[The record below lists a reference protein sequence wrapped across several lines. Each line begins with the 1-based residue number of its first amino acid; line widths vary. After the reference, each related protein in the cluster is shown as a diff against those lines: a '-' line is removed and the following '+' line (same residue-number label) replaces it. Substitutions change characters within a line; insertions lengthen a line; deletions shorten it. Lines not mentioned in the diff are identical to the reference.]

1 MVRRISSEGQLPSL
15 RQSGI
20 TQPVVAKRISFYK
33 SGDPQFGGVRV
44 VLNPRS
50 FKTFDALLDN
60 LSGKVPLPFGVRN
73 ISTPRGRHS
82 ITRLEELEDGQ
93 SYLCSHGRKVQ
104 PVDLDKAR
112 RRPRPWLSSRAL
124 STHVQRGPAPA
135 APGMLRAPRRLVVFR
150 NGDPKTR
157 RAIVLNRRITQS
169 FEVFLQYLTQV
180 MQRPVTKLYATDG
193 RKYFIS
199 FYTSLV
205 PNGWLVPS
213 LQAVILSSGAVVAA
227 GREPFKPG
235 NYDIQKYLL
244 PARLPG
250 ISRRVYPKGNA
261 RSESRK
267 HISPLEKGGS
277 LVDSLA
283 EEVNTQVKD
292 QDVETCSSTSS
303 ENPAMDTD
311 ATQGTQDRVKHR
323 FYRPPTPGP
332 RRMRQK
338 KSVIGSVTLV
348 SETEVQEKMI
358 GQFSYNEER
367 KDWENKSEYHMVAH
381 SCSKMSSVSNRPIV
395 VEVDNDE
402 QVASSLERKKE
413 SRLLK
418 SNAVSAGVVEITSQK
433 MLEMSHNG
441 GLPQTT
447 SENSIVEEGIVD
459 NVTADNK
466 ARVRN
471 LRTYGN
477 TDDRSSPFLADA
489 AHSSSNNSG
498 TDKTIS
504 KTPAS
509 VGSSTVTTRI
519 DQLIH
524 EFSQCG
530 LTKLPEN
537 EKQISSSVASK
548 KKMKSQQHVI
558 NSQHQAGEMATK
570 RIPRKNKRMNTRGRI
585 GQETILR
592 DSCSPL
598 KGAIFCE
605 KDLHASDTVIESN
618 YFSSK
623 GNNPVNSR
631 NFHRNKLNTI
641 HKPKVQGLLAR
652 RNSRPLNKVNLG
664 GPTKREI
671 DQGEK
676 VFSHNEVGYCK
687 NTFEN
692 QNLFHLFN
700 FLEQKPSAFCGPE
713 SQAETASWYLRGTSR
728 RSLVSKV
735 NNSHITLRSQ
745 KKQKR
750 DKLKSD
756 TTVSEQHVTTRANSL
771 ASLEKAV
778 FPENVTHHSVQSY
791 VQRWLQNLSPQ
802 AALQLGKS
810 APVYKKERSVAS
822 YNNGFLPGNS
832 SCTSSGKRNDS
843 VMQSNRHTTKSASLT
858 GDNLDKKVGMS
869 FDKDSSEELIQDH
882 RESQTDSLN
891 DTYLLS
897 VHEFCTLT
905 QSAMD
910 DPNAKSQVSAAKSG
924 QEMSLVYKD
933 INLAA
938 KGPSV
943 ETAVQVDLEGDAPQH
958 LSPVQLL
965 RQLQALAPSS
975 PKAQN
980 GVVQMPG
987 SLSEVPFPS
996 LICNSSTNVLLAWL
1010 LVLTLKGGV
1019 NSFCPGDALKATSG
1033 SSETLALLEVLK
1045 HIAVIEEA
1053 DDLKAAV
1060 ASLVEST
1067 TNHFGLTEKEQD
1079 VVPIGVSANCS
1090 TPSIQIIPQCAE
1102 NEKTQKISLDGSH
1115 TASEEVSE
1123 VCVTAVTRSPCKMD
1137 TVVKTHPPKET
1148 CHLIEDSFPSNDCTT
1163 DQTSMNKACFL
1174 GDISSLTDAVSSHE
1188 GCAYEQ
1194 NHSYERADNLELTE
1208 ELERV
1213 DEVQKDRNILAD
1225 PECKHSSNM
1234 LVSHQNISSLS
1245 HCGSFQNTTESE
1257 LDGEHSF
1264 LDKSGSCS
1272 LKKFQ
1277 DKNVYTSFDKED
1289 SKTSEEPGST
1299 SNSMTSSER
1308 NVSEME
1314 SFEELENQNT
1324 DIFNIKVNSGE
1335 QLTEELI
1342 QKELEAS
1349 KSLEL
1354 INVSSRNDAEEGKD
1368 GIICET
1374 ISRKLV
1380 TPPSLVFCYDSKQNT
1395 EKEPSEGETKTK
1407 VRKMVESLEAGSSA
1421 ESPLNFKNGL
1431 RRSGTSDW
1439 SDYRQNSENEQ
1450 SYKTSSDGPS
1460 DSDEEMIPEKE
1471 CNKGFVKRTIEKLYG
1486 KAEMMRPSFFAGS
1499 THTSQVYPC
1508 DSVEFQGTGKV
1519 GLYDPEGQSLGSL
1532 ERVSSNSTVLQ
1543 KFPEQKRDKCD
1554 VNNVRDSYPREDIAE
1569 HGTKQNDHKRI
1580 LRDREEGVLID
1591 KGKWLLKENHLLRVS
1606 SLECSGPCGHADTT
1620 SVDTLLDNSS
1630 NEVPYSHFGNLA
1642 PGPNMAE
1649 LSSSELE
1656 ELTQPPELRCNY
1668 FNVPHCSDSEP
1679 FHDDELDSQDE
1690 ACAQERK
1697 PNHPAEEK
1705 GNLRSE
1711 RVCGNWKVSIITSDL
1726 PNAGTS
1732 SQIYIILYGQHR
1744 SSAPIYLYGAD
1755 GARFQDGH
1763 EDTFTITV
1771 GDIGMLF
1778 KIRVGHTN
1786 SGLSPSWHC
1795 KEIKLWDLNAGRQ
1808 FHIPVQRWLARDQ
1821 EDGEICREFPVLNK
1835 GQPILPVTVYEVH
1848 VATGELWNAGT
1859 VANIYISVYG
1869 EKGDTGSRQLFRS
1882 KSTLNFLRGQV
1893 DSFLLEAVHLGNLY
1907 KIVIAHDGLGPGKSL
1922 PQVDIQ
1928 SAVVFRSCDASY
1940 KSRKNCGKLIMTWFL
1955 SIDSLRW
1962 LDQGEDDGKIVRE
1975 LYARNNSILS
1985 ARQKLEVIRKETWA
1999 AESWKFRKGN
2009 TLQFYNRLTG
2019 GFVRLHPDSTVD
2031 AVGEK
2036 TDKYGL
2042 FDVIF
2047 NKGNVCIFQSRELRH
2062 LSLALDNGSVTGMAS
2077 GGAST
2082 EMRVLSQP
2090 NRCALLESARVPG
2103 HLVIFDR
2110 HGKITNE
2117 SSAGYAHLSKE
2128 FVVFVKGIG
2137 DSDCHFKIK
2146 KNLEN
2151 ACISL
2156 ESVKSPGLFV
2166 GLQSDGQAKPVVY
2179 TENGSVFFY
2188 PQVIKFGRENPSGMS
2203 VTPSQ
2208 EEEKILESRNQQEMP
2223 SEPEARGASSST
2235 APALALRQCPAAGP
2249 PSDYCHCPH
2258 GLVLD
2263 SGAPCGV
2270 FSVFTPDPYISHGS
2284 SSLGK
2289 L

>member
-1 MVRRISSEGQLPSL
+1 MSETPSTSFSMVRRISSEGQLPSP

-135 APGMLRAPRRLVVFR
+135 APGMLRVPRRLVVFR

-157 RAIVLNRRITQS
+157 RAIVLNRRVTQS

-193 RKYFIS
+193 RK
-199 FYTSLV
+199 
-205 PNGWLVPS
+205 VPS

-267 HISPLEKGGS
+267 MSTHVPSSPTSQIYSLSSEKMQSNDCYSDHSFASENYLALEKNDSQNLLIYPSEDDVEKSIIFNQDGTMTVEMKIRFKIKEEETIKWTTTLCRADLSNNGEKSEISSLPGRMDDRSSGVKITACSLSADVSPLEKGGS
-277 LVDSLA
+277 QVDSLA

-292 QDVETCSSTSS
+292 QDVETCSSTSW
-303 ENPAMDTD
+303 ENPTVDTD

-332 RRMRQK
+332 RRVRQK

-367 KDWENKSEYHMVAH
+367 KDWENKSEYHMVTH
-381 SCSKMSSVSNRPIV
+381 SCSKMSSVSNRPILV
-395 VEVDNDE
+395 QVDNDE

-418 SNAVSAGVVEITSQK
+418 SSAISAGVVEITSQK
-433 MLEMSHNG
+433 MLEMSHSG

-447 SENSIVEEGIVD
+447 SENSVVEEGTVD
-459 NVTADNK
+459 NVTADNEASVK
-466 ARVRN
+466 N

-489 AHSSSNNSG
+489 AHSSSNNPG

-509 VGSSTVTTRI
+509 VGPSTVTTRI

-548 KKMKSQQHVI
+548 KKMKSQQRVI

-570 RIPRKNKRMNTRGRI
+570 RIPRKNKRMNTRGRLA
-585 GQETILR
+585 QETILQ

-598 KGAIFCE
+598 KGAILCE

-631 NFHRNKLNTI
+631 NLHRNKLNAI

-652 RNSRPLNKVNLG
+652 RKSRPLNKVNLG

-671 DQGEK
+671 GQGEK
-676 VFSHNEVGYCK
+676 VFSHNEIGYCK

-700 FLEQKPSAFCGPE
+700 FLEQKPNAFCGPE
-713 SQAETASWYLRGTSR
+713 SQAETASWYLRGTSK

-756 TTVSEQHVTTRANSL
+756 TTVSKQHVTTRANSL

-802 AALQLGKS
+802 SALQLGKS
-810 APVYKKERSVAS
+810 APVYKKERGVTS
-822 YNNGFLPGNS
+822 YKNRFLPGNS
-832 SCTSSGKRNDS
+832 SYTSSGKGNDS
-843 VMQSNRHTTKSASLT
+843 VLESNRHTTKSVTLA
-858 GDNLDKKVGMS
+858 GDNLGKKVGMS
-869 FDKDSSEELIQDH
+869 LDKGSSEELIQDH
-882 RESQTDSLN
+882 CESHTDSLN
-891 DTYLLS
+891 NTSLLS
-897 VHEFCTLT
+897 VHEFCTLS
-905 QSAMD
+905 QSATD

-924 QEMSLVYKD
+924 QEVSLVYKD

-965 RQLQALAPSS
+965 RQLQALVPSS

-987 SLSEVPFPS
+987 PLSEIPFPS

-1010 LVLTLKGGV
+1010 LVLNLKGGMS
-1019 NSFCPGDALKATSG
+1019 SFCPSDALKATSEI
-1033 SSETLALLEVLK
+1033 SETLALLEVLK
-1045 HIAVIEEA
+1045 HIAVTEEA

-1060 ASLVEST
+1060 ASLLESA

-1079 VVPIGVSANCS
+1079 VVPIGLSANCS
-1090 TPSIQIIPQCAE
+1090 TPNIQIVPQCTE
-1102 NEKTQKISLDGSH
+1102 NGKTQKISLDGSR
-1115 TASEEVSE
+1115 TAVEEVSE
-1123 VCVTAVTRSPCKMD
+1123 VCVTAVTSSPCKMG
-1137 TVVKTHPPKET
+1137 TVVNTYPPKET
-1148 CHLIEDSFPSNDCTT
+1148 CHLSEDSFPSDDCTM
-1163 DQTSMNKACFL
+1163 DQTSMNKVCFF
-1174 GDISSLTDAVSSHE
+1174 GDISSFTDAMSSHE
-1188 GCAYEQ
+1188 ACTYEQ
-1194 NHSYERADNLELTE
+1194 NHVYARADNLELTE

-1213 DEVQKDRNILAD
+1213 VDVQKDRNILAD
-1225 PECKHSSNM
+1225 PGCKHGSNM
-1234 LVSHQNISSLS
+1234 LVSHQSISNLS
-1245 HCGSFQNTTESE
+1245 PCGSFQNTTESE
-1257 LDGEHSF
+1257 LDGESRF
-1264 LDKSGSCS
+1264 LDKFETCS

-1299 SNSMTSSER
+1299 TNSMTSSER
-1308 NVSEME
+1308 NVSELE

-1324 DIFNIKVNSGE
+1324 VIFNTKVNSEE
-1335 QLTEELI
+1335 QVTEELLR
-1342 QKELEAS
+1342 KELEAS

-1354 INVSSRNDAEEGKD
+1354 IEVSGRNDAEEGKD
-1368 GIICET
+1368 GVICET
-1374 ISRKLV
+1374 ISRRLV

-1395 EKEPSEGETKTK
+1395 EKEPSDGETKTRVK
-1407 VRKMVESLEAGSSA
+1407 KM
-1421 ESPLNFKNGL
+1421 
-1431 RRSGTSDW
+1431 
-1439 SDYRQNSENEQ
+1439 
-1450 SYKTSSDGPS
+1450 SYKTSSDGPG
-1460 DSDEEMIPEKE
+1460 DSDEEVIPEKE

-1508 DSVEFQGTGKV
+1508 NSVEFQGAGKV
-1519 GLYDPEGQSLGSL
+1519 GLYDPEGQSLGSS
-1532 ERVSSNSTVLQ
+1532 EQVSSNSGVLQ

-1554 VNNVRDSYPREDIAE
+1554 VNNMRASYPREDIAE
-1569 HGTKQNDHKRI
+1569 HGTEQNDHKRI
-1580 LRDREEGVLID
+1580 LRDKEEGVLID

-1606 SLECSGPCGHADTT
+1606 SPECSDPCGHADTT
-1620 SVDTLLDNSS
+1620 SVDTLLDNNS

-1642 PGPNMAE
+1642 PGPSMAE

-1668 FNVPHCSDSEP
+1668 FNMPHCTDSEP
-1679 FHDDELDSQDE
+1679 FHDDELDIQDE

-1697 PNHPAEEK
+1697 PDHPAEEK

-1711 RVCGNWKVSIITSDL
+1711 RVCTSATHVFASAGNKVHPVSDSAVRNQPL
-1726 PNAGTS
+1726 AGSNVIHGALREDDSLDKLYNICGQHCPILTVINHPINEEQRGFAYCKDSDVENSLSLQLWMKIHPCLRQSSKTMFRDKNSKTRSRRTLTDNAIANPHDWPHFNNTFDLMDRRRKLKRSNRVGLEEENNFNKFQSYLKNFLHTLLLVVGQVNSNTQDPS
-1732 SQIYIILYGQHR
+1732 SQTKDIFEVVDENNNLL
-1744 SSAPIYLYGAD
+1744 SS
-1755 GARFQDGH
+1755 RFQ
-1763 EDTFTITV
+1763 
-1771 GDIGMLF
+1771 
-1778 KIRVGHTN
+1778 N
-1786 SGLSPSWHC
+1786 SGTTLS
-1795 KEIKLWDLNAGRQ
+1795 
-1808 FHIPVQRWLARDQ
+1808 
-1821 EDGEICREFPVLNK
+1821 
-1835 GQPILPVTVYEVH
+1835 
-1848 VATGELWNAGT
+1848 
-1859 VANIYISVYG
+1859 
-1869 EKGDTGSRQLFRS
+1869 
-1882 KSTLNFLRGQV
+1882 QV
-1893 DSFLLEAVHLGNLY
+1893 
-1907 KIVIAHDGLGPGKSL
+1907 
-1922 PQVDIQ
+1922 
-1928 SAVVFRSCDASY
+1928 
-1940 KSRKNCGKLIMTWFL
+1940 
-1955 SIDSLRW
+1955 
-1962 LDQGEDDGKIVRE
+1962 VRE
-1975 LYARNNSILS
+1975 HSS
-1985 ARQKLEVIRKETWA
+1985 
-1999 AESWKFRKGN
+1999 
-2009 TLQFYNRLTG
+2009 
-2019 GFVRLHPDSTVD
+2019 
-2031 AVGEK
+2031 
-2036 TDKYGL
+2036 
-2042 FDVIF
+2042 
-2047 NKGNVCIFQSRELRH
+2047 H
-2062 LSLALDNGSVTGMAS
+2062 LSLETL
-2077 GGAST
+2077 
-2082 EMRVLSQP
+2082 
-2090 NRCALLESARVPG
+2090 
-2103 HLVIFDR
+2103 
-2110 HGKITNE
+2110 
-2117 SSAGYAHLSKE
+2117 
-2128 FVVFVKGIG
+2128 
-2137 DSDCHFKIK
+2137 
-2146 KNLEN
+2146 
-2151 ACISL
+2151 
-2156 ESVKSPGLFV
+2156 
-2166 GLQSDGQAKPVVY
+2166 GQARLFCQVETFLGISNRNILEIFY
-2179 TENGSVFFY
+2179 ILEDENLF
-2188 PQVIKFGRENPSGMS
+2188 IW
-2203 VTPSQ
+2203 
-2208 EEEKILESRNQQEMP
+2208 EEE
-2223 SEPEARGASSST
+2223 
-2235 APALALRQCPAAGP
+2235 
-2249 PSDYCHCPH
+2249 D
-2258 GLVLD
+2258 
-2263 SGAPCGV
+2263 
-2270 FSVFTPDPYISHGS
+2270 
-2284 SSLGK
+2284 
-2289 L
+2289 

>member
-1 MVRRISSEGQLPSL
+1 MSETPSTSFSMVRRISSEGQLPSP
-15 RQSGI
+15 RQLGI

-157 RAIVLNRRITQS
+157 RAIVLNRRVTQS

-193 RKYFIS
+193 RK
-199 FYTSLV
+199 
-205 PNGWLVPS
+205 VPS

-267 HISPLEKGGS
+267 NDVEKSIIFNQDGTMTVEMKIRFKIKEEETIKWTTTLCRADLSNNGEKSEINSLPGRTDDRSSGVKITACSLSADVSPLEKGGS
-277 LVDSLA
+277 QVDSLA
-283 EEVNTQVKD
+283 EEANTQVKD
-292 QDVETCSSTSS
+292 QDVETGSSTSW
-303 ENPAMDTD
+303 ENPALDTD

-332 RRMRQK
+332 RRVRQK

-367 KDWENKSEYHMVAH
+367 EDWENKSEYHMVTH
-381 SCSKMSSVSNRPIV
+381 SCSKMSSVSNRPILV
-395 VEVDNDE
+395 QVDNDE

-418 SNAVSAGVVEITSQK
+418 SSAVSAGVVEITSQK
-433 MLEMSHNG
+433 TLEMSHNG

-447 SENSIVEEGIVD
+447 SEKSIVEEGIVD
-459 NVTADNK
+459 NVIADNK

-477 TDDRSSPFLADA
+477 TDDRSSPFLGDA
-489 AHSSSNNSG
+489 AHSSSNNPG

-509 VGSSTVTTRI
+509 VGNSTVTTRI

-524 EFSQCG
+524 EFSHCG

-585 GQETILR
+585 AQETILR
-592 DSCSPL
+592 DSHSSL
-598 KGAIFCE
+598 KGAILCE
-605 KDLHASDTVIESN
+605 KDLHASETVIESN

-631 NFHRNKLNTI
+631 NFPRNKLNTI
-641 HKPKVQGLLAR
+641 HKPKIQGLLAR
-652 RNSRPLNKVNLG
+652 RKSRPLNKVNLG

-671 DQGEK
+671 GQGEK
-676 VFSHNEVGYCK
+676 VFSHNEIGYCK

-700 FLEQKPSAFCGPE
+700 FLEQKPNAFCGPE
-713 SQAETASWYLRGTSR
+713 SQAETASWYLRGTSK

-756 TTVSEQHVTTRANSL
+756 TTVSKQHVTTRANSL

-778 FPENVTHHSVQSY
+778 FPENVTHHSVQNY

-810 APVYKKERSVAS
+810 APVYKKERDVAS

-832 SCTSSGKRNDS
+832 SHTSSGKRNDS
-843 VMQSNRHTTKSASLT
+843 ILQSNRHTTKSASLT
-858 GDNLDKKVGMS
+858 GDNLGKRVGMS
-869 FDKDSSEELIQDH
+869 FDKNSSEELIQDH
-882 RESQTDSLN
+882 CESQTDSLN

-897 VHEFCTLT
+897 VHEFCTLS
-905 QSAMD
+905 QSATD

-924 QEMSLVYKD
+924 QEMGLVYKD

-943 ETAVQVDLEGDAPQH
+943 ETAVQVDLEGDTPQH

-965 RQLQALAPSS
+965 HQLQALVPSS

-987 SLSEVPFPS
+987 PLSEVPFPS
-996 LICNSSTNVLLAWL
+996 LIRNSSTNVLLAWL

-1019 NSFCPGDALKATSG
+1019 SSFCPGDALKATSG

-1045 HIAVIEEA
+1045 HIAVTEGA
-1053 DDLKAAV
+1053 DDSKAAV

-1067 TNHFGLTEKEQD
+1067 TNHSGLTEKEQD
-1079 VVPIGVSANCS
+1079 VGPIGLSANCS
-1090 TPSIQIIPQCAE
+1090 TPNIQIIPQCAE

-1115 TASEEVSE
+1115 TAGEEVSE
-1123 VCVTAVTRSPCKMD
+1123 VCVTEVTPSPRKMG
-1137 TVVKTHPPKET
+1137 TVVKSYPPEET
-1148 CHLIEDSFPSNDCTT
+1148 CHLSEDSFPSDDCTM

-1174 GDISSLTDAVSSHE
+1174 GDISSLTEAVSSHE

-1194 NHSYERADNLELTE
+1194 NRIYERADNLELTK

-1225 PECKHSSNM
+1225 PECKHGSNM
-1234 LVSHQNISSLS
+1234 LVSHQSISNLS

-1257 LDGEHSF
+1257 LDGEHSS
-1264 LDKSGSCS
+1264 LGKSESCS

-1277 DKNVYTSFDKED
+1277 DKSVYTSFDKED

-1299 SNSMTSSER
+1299 TNSMTSSER

-1324 DIFNIKVNSGE
+1324 DIFNRKVNSGE
-1335 QLTEELI
+1335 QVTEELI
-1342 QKELEAS
+1342 RKELEAGE
-1349 KSLEL
+1349 SLEL
-1354 INVSSRNDAEEGKD
+1354 IEVSSRNGAEEGKD
-1368 GIICET
+1368 GVICET
-1374 ISRKLV
+1374 ISRKPV
-1380 TPPSLVFCYDSKQNT
+1380 TPPSLVFCYDSKQNM
-1395 EKEPSEGETKTK
+1395 EKEPSEGETETK

-1421 ESPLNFKNGL
+1421 ESPLNFKSGL

-1439 SDYRQNSENEQ
+1439 SDYRQNSENKP
-1450 SYKTSSDGPS
+1450 SYKASSEGPS
-1460 DSDEEMIPEKE
+1460 DSDEEMTPEKE

-1486 KAEMMRPSFFAGS
+1486 KAEMMRPSFFPGS

-1554 VNNVRDSYPREDIAE
+1554 VNNVRASYPREDIAE

-1606 SLECSGPCGHADTT
+1606 SPECSGPCGHADTT

-1630 NEVPYSHFGNLA
+1630 TEVPYSHFGNLA

-1679 FHDDELDSQDE
+1679 FHDDELDTQDE
-1690 ACAQERK
+1690 ACAQERE

-1711 RVCGNWKVSIITSDL
+1711 RVCTSATHVFASAGNKVHPVSDGAVRNQPL
-1726 PNAGTS
+1726 AGSNVIHGALQEGDSLDKLYNICGQHCPILTVINQPVNEEHRGFAYCKDSDVENSLSLQLWMKIHPCLRQSSKTMFRDKNNKTRSRRALTDNAVGNIHVWPHFNNTFDLMDRRRKLKQSNCLGLEEENNFNKFQSYLKNFLHTLLLVVGQVNSNPQDPS
-1732 SQIYIILYGQHR
+1732 SQTKEIFEVVDENNNLLN
-1744 SSAPIYLYGAD
+1744 S
-1755 GARFQDGH
+1755 RFQ
-1763 EDTFTITV
+1763 
-1771 GDIGMLF
+1771 
-1778 KIRVGHTN
+1778 N
-1786 SGLSPSWHC
+1786 SGTN
-1795 KEIKLWDLNAGRQ
+1795 LN
-1808 FHIPVQRWLARDQ
+1808 
-1821 EDGEICREFPVLNK
+1821 
-1835 GQPILPVTVYEVH
+1835 
-1848 VATGELWNAGT
+1848 
-1859 VANIYISVYG
+1859 
-1869 EKGDTGSRQLFRS
+1869 
-1882 KSTLNFLRGQV
+1882 QV
-1893 DSFLLEAVHLGNLY
+1893 
-1907 KIVIAHDGLGPGKSL
+1907 
-1922 PQVDIQ
+1922 
-1928 SAVVFRSCDASY
+1928 
-1940 KSRKNCGKLIMTWFL
+1940 
-1955 SIDSLRW
+1955 
-1962 LDQGEDDGKIVRE
+1962 VRE
-1975 LYARNNSILS
+1975 HSY
-1985 ARQKLEVIRKETWA
+1985 
-1999 AESWKFRKGN
+1999 
-2009 TLQFYNRLTG
+2009 
-2019 GFVRLHPDSTVD
+2019 
-2031 AVGEK
+2031 
-2036 TDKYGL
+2036 
-2042 FDVIF
+2042 
-2047 NKGNVCIFQSRELRH
+2047 H
-2062 LSLALDNGSVTGMAS
+2062 LSF
-2077 GGAST
+2077 
-2082 EMRVLSQP
+2082 EML
-2090 NRCALLESARVPG
+2090 
-2103 HLVIFDR
+2103 
-2110 HGKITNE
+2110 
-2117 SSAGYAHLSKE
+2117 
-2128 FVVFVKGIG
+2128 
-2137 DSDCHFKIK
+2137 
-2146 KNLEN
+2146 
-2151 ACISL
+2151 
-2156 ESVKSPGLFV
+2156 
-2166 GLQSDGQAKPVVY
+2166 GQARLFCQVETFLGISNRNILEIFY
-2179 TENGSVFFY
+2179 IFEDENLF
-2188 PQVIKFGRENPSGMS
+2188 IW
-2203 VTPSQ
+2203 
-2208 EEEKILESRNQQEMP
+2208 EEEN
-2223 SEPEARGASSST
+2223 
-2235 APALALRQCPAAGP
+2235 
-2249 PSDYCHCPH
+2249 
-2258 GLVLD
+2258 
-2263 SGAPCGV
+2263 
-2270 FSVFTPDPYISHGS
+2270 
-2284 SSLGK
+2284 
-2289 L
+2289 

>member
-1 MVRRISSEGQLPSL
+1 MSETPSTSFSMVRRISSEGQLPSP
-15 RQSGI
+15 RQLGI

-157 RAIVLNRRITQS
+157 RAIVLNRRVTQS
-169 FEVFLQYLTQV
+169 FEVFLQYLTQI

-193 RKYFIS
+193 RK
-199 FYTSLV
+199 
-205 PNGWLVPS
+205 VPS

-267 HISPLEKGGS
+267 MSTHVSSSPTSQIYSLSSEKMQNNDCYSDHSFASENYLALEKNDSQNLLIYPSEDDVEKSIIFNQDGTMTVEMKIRFKIKEEETIKWTTTLCRADLSNNGEKSEINSLPGRTDDRSSGVKITACSLSADVSPLEKGGS
-277 LVDSLA
+277 QVDSLA
-283 EEVNTQVKD
+283 EEANTQVKD
-292 QDVETCSSTSS
+292 QDVETGSSTSW
-303 ENPAMDTD
+303 ENPALDTD

-332 RRMRQK
+332 RRVRQK

-367 KDWENKSEYHMVAH
+367 KDWENKSEYHMVTH
-381 SCSKMSSVSNRPIV
+381 SCSKMSSVSNRPILV
-395 VEVDNDE
+395 QVDNDE
-402 QVASSLERKKE
+402 QVASSLERKKQ

-418 SNAVSAGVVEITSQK
+418 SSAVSAGVVEITSQK
-433 MLEMSHNG
+433 TLEMSHNG

-447 SENSIVEEGIVD
+447 SEKSIVEEGIVD
-459 NVTADNK
+459 NVIADNK

-477 TDDRSSPFLADA
+477 TDDRSSPFLGDA
-489 AHSSSNNSG
+489 AHSSSNNPG

-509 VGSSTVTTRI
+509 VGNSTVTTRI

-524 EFSQCG
+524 EFSHCG

-585 GQETILR
+585 AQETILR
-592 DSCSPL
+592 DSHSSL
-598 KGAIFCE
+598 KGAILCE

-631 NFHRNKLNTI
+631 NFPRNKLNTI
-641 HKPKVQGLLAR
+641 HKPKIQGLLAR
-652 RNSRPLNKVNLG
+652 RKSRPLNKVNLG

-671 DQGEK
+671 GQGEK
-676 VFSHNEVGYCK
+676 VFSHNEIGCCK

-700 FLEQKPSAFCGPE
+700 FLEQKPNAFCGPE
-713 SQAETASWYLRGTSR
+713 SQAETASWYLRGTSK

-756 TTVSEQHVTTRANSL
+756 TTVSKQHVTTRANSL

-810 APVYKKERSVAS
+810 APVYKKERGVAS

-832 SCTSSGKRNDS
+832 SHTSSGKRNDS
-843 VMQSNRHTTKSASLT
+843 ILQNNRHTTKSASLT
-858 GDNLDKKVGMS
+858 GDNLGKKVGMS
-869 FDKDSSEELIQDH
+869 FDKNSSEELIQDH
-882 RESQTDSLN
+882 CESQTDSLN

-897 VHEFCTLT
+897 VHEFCTLS
-905 QSAMD
+905 QSATD

-943 ETAVQVDLEGDAPQH
+943 ETAVQVDLEGDTPQH
-958 LSPVQLL
+958 LSLVQLL
-965 RQLQALAPSS
+965 HQLQALVPSS
-975 PKAQN
+975 PKVQN

-987 SLSEVPFPS
+987 PLSEVPFPS
-996 LICNSSTNVLLAWL
+996 LIRNSSTNVLLAWL
-1010 LVLTLKGGV
+1010 LVLTLKGSV
-1019 NSFCPGDALKATSG
+1019 SSFCPGDALKATSG

-1045 HIAVIEEA
+1045 HIAVTEEA

-1067 TNHFGLTEKEQD
+1067 TNHSGLTEKEQD
-1079 VVPIGVSANCS
+1079 VGPIGLSANCS
-1090 TPSIQIIPQCAE
+1090 TPNIQIIPQCAE

-1123 VCVTAVTRSPCKMD
+1123 VCVTAVTRSPRKMG
-1137 TVVKTHPPKET
+1137 TVVKTYPPEET
-1148 CHLIEDSFPSNDCTT
+1148 CHLSEDSFPSDDCTM

-1174 GDISSLTDAVSSHE
+1174 GDIFSLTEAVSSHE

-1194 NHSYERADNLELTE
+1194 NHIYERADNLELTK

-1225 PECKHSSNM
+1225 PECKHGSNM
-1234 LVSHQNISSLS
+1234 LVSHQSISNLS

-1264 LDKSGSCS
+1264 LGKSESCS

-1277 DKNVYTSFDKED
+1277 DKSVYTSFDKED

-1299 SNSMTSSER
+1299 TNSMTSSER

-1335 QLTEELI
+1335 QVTEELI
-1342 QKELEAS
+1342 RKELEAG

-1354 INVSSRNDAEEGKD
+1354 IEVSSRNGAEEGKD
-1368 GIICET
+1368 GVICEI

-1380 TPPSLVFCYDSKQNT
+1380 TPPSLVFCYDSKQNM
-1395 EKEPSEGETKTK
+1395 EKEPSEGETETK

-1421 ESPLNFKNGL
+1421 ESPLNFKSGL

-1439 SDYRQNSENEQ
+1439 SDYRQNIENEP
-1450 SYKTSSDGPS
+1450 SYKASSNGPS
-1460 DSDEEMIPEKE
+1460 DSDEEMTPEKE

-1554 VNNVRDSYPREDIAE
+1554 VINVRASYPREDIAE

-1606 SLECSGPCGHADTT
+1606 SPECSGPCGHADTT

-1630 NEVPYSHFGNLA
+1630 TEVPYSHFGNLA

-1679 FHDDELDSQDE
+1679 FHDDELDTQDE
-1690 ACAQERK
+1690 ACVQERE

-1711 RVCGNWKVSIITSDL
+1711 RVCTSATHVFASAGNKVHPVSDGAVRNQPL
-1726 PNAGTS
+1726 AGSNVIHGALQEGDSLDKLYNICGQHCPILTVINQPVNEEHRGFAYCKDSDVENSLSLQLWMKIHPCLRHSSKTMFRDKNNKTRSRRALTDNAVGNIHDWPHFNNTFDLMDRRRKLKQSNCLGLEEENNFNKFQSYLKNFLHTLLLVVGQVNSNPQDPS
-1732 SQIYIILYGQHR
+1732 SQTKEIFEVVDENNNLLN
-1744 SSAPIYLYGAD
+1744 S
-1755 GARFQDGH
+1755 RFQ
-1763 EDTFTITV
+1763 
-1771 GDIGMLF
+1771 
-1778 KIRVGHTN
+1778 N
-1786 SGLSPSWHC
+1786 SGTN
-1795 KEIKLWDLNAGRQ
+1795 LN
-1808 FHIPVQRWLARDQ
+1808 
-1821 EDGEICREFPVLNK
+1821 
-1835 GQPILPVTVYEVH
+1835 
-1848 VATGELWNAGT
+1848 
-1859 VANIYISVYG
+1859 
-1869 EKGDTGSRQLFRS
+1869 
-1882 KSTLNFLRGQV
+1882 QV
-1893 DSFLLEAVHLGNLY
+1893 
-1907 KIVIAHDGLGPGKSL
+1907 
-1922 PQVDIQ
+1922 
-1928 SAVVFRSCDASY
+1928 
-1940 KSRKNCGKLIMTWFL
+1940 
-1955 SIDSLRW
+1955 
-1962 LDQGEDDGKIVRE
+1962 VRE
-1975 LYARNNSILS
+1975 HSY
-1985 ARQKLEVIRKETWA
+1985 
-1999 AESWKFRKGN
+1999 
-2009 TLQFYNRLTG
+2009 
-2019 GFVRLHPDSTVD
+2019 
-2031 AVGEK
+2031 
-2036 TDKYGL
+2036 
-2042 FDVIF
+2042 
-2047 NKGNVCIFQSRELRH
+2047 H
-2062 LSLALDNGSVTGMAS
+2062 LSF
-2077 GGAST
+2077 
-2082 EMRVLSQP
+2082 EML
-2090 NRCALLESARVPG
+2090 
-2103 HLVIFDR
+2103 
-2110 HGKITNE
+2110 
-2117 SSAGYAHLSKE
+2117 
-2128 FVVFVKGIG
+2128 
-2137 DSDCHFKIK
+2137 
-2146 KNLEN
+2146 
-2151 ACISL
+2151 
-2156 ESVKSPGLFV
+2156 
-2166 GLQSDGQAKPVVY
+2166 GQACLFCQVETFLGISNRNILEMFY
-2179 TENGSVFFY
+2179 IFEDENLF
-2188 PQVIKFGRENPSGMS
+2188 IW
-2203 VTPSQ
+2203 
-2208 EEEKILESRNQQEMP
+2208 EEEN
-2223 SEPEARGASSST
+2223 
-2235 APALALRQCPAAGP
+2235 
-2249 PSDYCHCPH
+2249 
-2258 GLVLD
+2258 
-2263 SGAPCGV
+2263 
-2270 FSVFTPDPYISHGS
+2270 
-2284 SSLGK
+2284 
-2289 L
+2289 